1 MKRCR
6 QDYIHIIIMS
16 HYRNNRPFNHEADG
30 ADPSSS
36 VFITS
41 TGMWKNALALSLRRI
56 LTQYSFELEIAED
69 PADVEVLDFLRQ
81 DFLLRADHYTD
92 TQGILPFAVTFDS
105 DLLVPYDEMLPRG
118 MSEANANL
126 DRDSSL
132 RIIITAPSHIG
143 GV

>member
-1 MKRCR
+1 
-6 QDYIHIIIMS
+6 MS
-16 HYRNNRPFNHEADG
+16 HFRNTRPFTHKADD

-36 VFITS
+36 VFPQALERE
-41 TGMWKNALALSLRRI
+41 KNALALSLRRI
-56 LTQYSFELEIAED
+56 LTQYSFELEIAD

-118 MSEANANL
+118 MSEANASL
-126 DRDSSL
+126 DRDSPL
-132 RIIITAPSHIG
+132 RIILTAPQSQRRSLRE
-143 GV
+143 